1 MPDLAT
7 RVRGSVTWSNDRRRQ
22 DGACWVSTKRG
33 HSRRPERKGKERVVM
48 RRVYGM
54 ERLKCSLA
62 EIVVVVIVQIAFR
75 VGIVRS
81 KRVYALRFG
90 GGR

>member
-33 HSRRPERKGKERVVM
+33 HSRRPERKGKGGHETSVWYGKIEMLIGGNRRRRHRPNRVP
-48 RRVYGM
+48 RRY
-54 ERLKCSLA
+54 RQK
-62 EIVVVVIVQIAFR
+62 
-75 VGIVRS
+75 
-81 KRVYALRFG
+81 
-90 GGR
+90 